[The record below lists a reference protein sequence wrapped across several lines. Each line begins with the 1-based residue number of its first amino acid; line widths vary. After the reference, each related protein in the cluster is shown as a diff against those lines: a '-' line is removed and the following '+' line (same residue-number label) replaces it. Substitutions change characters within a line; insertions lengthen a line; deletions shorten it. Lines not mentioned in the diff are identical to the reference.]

1 MKKTDIFIN
10 RMQYHLATLL
20 LLLLLNFCTGQQP
33 ADKGAN
39 AKTKA
44 TLDFIVG
51 LQKEGMIIFH
61 SMIILICH
69 DKMKVNIYLV
79 NLLDGLTVLLI
90 YHLWKKSQI

>member
-1 MKKTDIFIN
+1 
-10 RMQYHLATLL
+10 MQYHLATLL

-51 LQKEGMIIFH
+51 LQKQGMIIFD
-61 SMIILICH
+61 SMIILICQ
-69 DKMKVNIYLV
+69 DKM
-79 NLLDGLTVLLI
+79 
-90 YHLWKKSQI
+90 